1 MKNSQL
7 NEMTKMELKT
17 KLVDNMDALQ
27 NLRFQ
32 KALQQIENPLQIR
45 VLKRE
50 IAQVKTVLRELEL
63 EIRKELTDKY
73 LWQNIGKD
81 KHLPVR

>member
-7 NEMTKMELKT
+7 NEMSKMELET
-17 KLVDNMDALQ
+17 KLTDNMDALQ

-45 VLKRE
+45 VFKRE
-50 IAQVKTVLRELEL
+50 IAQVKTILRELEL
-63 EIRKELTDKY
+63 GIRKKLTD
-73 LWQNIGKD
+73 
-81 KHLPVR
+81 

>member
-1 MKNSQL
+1 MKISQL
-7 NEMTKMELKT
+7 NEMTKMELET
-17 KLVDNMDALQ
+17 KLTDNMDALQ

-63 EIRKELTDKY
+63 EIRKELTD
-73 LWQNIGKD
+73 
-81 KHLPVR
+81 

>member
-1 MKNSQL
+1 
-7 NEMTKMELKT
+7 MELET
-17 KLVDNMDALQ
+17 KLNDNMDALQ

-50 IAQVKTVLRELEL
+50 LAQVKTVLRELEL
-63 EIRKELTDKY
+63 GIRKKLTD
-73 LWQNIGKD
+73 
-81 KHLPVR
+81 

>member
-1 MKNSQL
+1 MQNSQL
-7 NEMTKMELKT
+7 NEMTKMELET
-17 KLVDNMDALQ
+17 KLTDNMDALQ

-63 EIRKELTDKY
+63 EIRKELTD
-73 LWQNIGKD
+73 
-81 KHLPVR
+81 

>member
-1 MKNSQL
+1 MKISQL
-7 NEMTKMELKT
+7 NEMSKMELET
-17 KLVDNMDALQ
+17 KLNDSMDALQ

-50 IAQVKTVLRELEL
+50 IAQVKTVLRELKL
-63 EIRKELTDKY
+63 GIRKELTD
-73 LWQNIGKD
+73 
-81 KHLPVR
+81 

>member
-7 NEMTKMELKT
+7 NEMSKMELKT
-17 KLVDNMDALQ
+17 RLNDNMDALQ

-50 IAQVKTVLRELEL
+50 IAQLKTVLRELEL
-63 EIRKELTDKY
+63 GIRKELTE
-73 LWQNIGKD
+73 
-81 KHLPVR
+81 

>member
-1 MKNSQL
+1 MKISQL
-7 NEMTKMELKT
+7 NEMSKMELET
-17 KLVDNMDALQ
+17 KLNDSMDALQ

-50 IAQVKTVLRELEL
+50 IAQVKTVLKELEL
-63 EIRKELTDKY
+63 GIRKELTD
-73 LWQNIGKD
+73 
-81 KHLPVR
+81 

>member
-7 NEMTKMELKT
+7 NEMSRMELET
-17 KLVDNMDALQ
+17 KLNDTMDALQ

-50 IAQVKTVLRELEL
+50 IAQVKTVLRELDL
-63 EIRKELTDKY
+63 GIRIKITD
-73 LWQNIGKD
+73 
-81 KHLPVR
+81 

>member
-1 MKNSQL
+1 MKISQL
-7 NEMTKMELKT
+7 NEMTKMELET
-17 KLVDNMDALQ
+17 KLTDNMDALQ

-45 VLKRE
+45 LLKRE

-63 EIRKELTDKY
+63 GIRKELTE
-73 LWQNIGKD
+73 
-81 KHLPVR
+81 

>member
-1 MKNSQL
+1 MKTSQL
-7 NEMTKMELKT
+7 NEMSKMELET
-17 KLVDNMDALQ
+17 KLNDNMDALQ

-32 KALQQIENPLQIR
+32 KALQQIENPLQLR

-63 EIRKELTDKY
+63 GLRKELTD
-73 LWQNIGKD
+73 
-81 KHLPVR
+81 

>member
-1 MKNSQL
+1 MKTTQL
-7 NEMTKMELKT
+7 NEMSKMELET
-17 KLVDNMDALQ
+17 KLHDNIDALQ

-45 VLKRE
+45 ILKRE

-63 EIRKELTDKY
+63 GLRKDL
-73 LWQNIGKD
+73 KD
-81 KHLPVR
+81 

>member
-7 NEMTKMELKT
+7 NEMSKMELET
-17 KLVDNMDALQ
+17 KLNDNMDALQ

-45 VLKRE
+45 VFKRE
-50 IAQVKTVLRELEL
+50 IAQVKTILRELEL
-63 EIRKELTDKY
+63 GIRKKLTD
-73 LWQNIGKD
+73 
-81 KHLPVR
+81 

>member
-1 MKNSQL
+1 MKAQQL
-7 NEMTKMELKT
+7 SDMSKMELET
-17 KLVDNMDALQ
+17 KLNDSMDALQ

-45 VLKRE
+45 ILKRD

-63 EIRKELTDKY
+63 GIRKD
-73 LWQNIGKD
+73 QGN
-81 KHLPVR
+81 

>member
-17 KLVDNMDALQ
+17 KLADNMDALQ

-32 KALQQIENPLQIR
+32 KALQQIENPLKIR
-45 VLKRE
+45 VLRRE

-63 EIRKELTDKY
+63 EIRKELTD
-73 LWQNIGKD
+73 
-81 KHLPVR
+81 

>member
-7 NEMTKMELKT
+7 NEMSRMELET
-17 KLVDNMDALQ
+17 KLNDTMDALQ

-63 EIRKELTDKY
+63 GIRKELTD
-73 LWQNIGKD
+73 
-81 KHLPVR
+81 

>member
-1 MKNSQL
+1 MSR
-7 NEMTKMELKT
+7 MELET
-17 KLVDNMDALQ
+17 KLNDTMDALQ

-50 IAQVKTVLRELEL
+50 IAQVKTVLRELDL
-63 EIRKELTDKY
+63 GIRIKITD
-73 LWQNIGKD
+73 
-81 KHLPVR
+81 

>member
-7 NEMTKMELKT
+7 NEMSRMELET
-17 KLVDNMDALQ
+17 KLNDTMDALQ

-50 IAQVKTVLRELEL
+50 IAQVKTVLRELDL
-63 EIRKELTDKY
+63 GIRKKITD
-73 LWQNIGKD
+73 
-81 KHLPVR
+81 

>member
-1 MKNSQL
+1 MSR
-7 NEMTKMELKT
+7 MELET
-17 KLVDNMDALQ
+17 KLNDNMDALQ

-50 IAQVKTVLRELEL
+50 IAQVKTVLRELDL
-63 EIRKELTDKY
+63 GIRKKNTD
-73 LWQNIGKD
+73 
-81 KHLPVR
+81 

>member
-7 NEMTKMELKT
+7 NEMTKMELET
-17 KLVDNMDALQ
+17 KLTDNMDALQ

-50 IAQVKTVLRELEL
+50 IAQVKTVLKELEL
-63 EIRKELTDKY
+63 GIRKELTE
-73 LWQNIGKD
+73 
-81 KHLPVR
+81 

>member
-1 MKNSQL
+1 
-7 NEMTKMELKT
+7 MELET
-17 KLVDNMDALQ
+17 KLNDSMDALQ

-32 KALQQIENPLQIR
+32 KALQQIENPLLIR

-63 EIRKELTDKY
+63 GIRKELTE
-73 LWQNIGKD
+73 
-81 KHLPVR
+81 

>member
-1 MKNSQL
+1 MKISQL
-7 NEMTKMELKT
+7 NEMSKMELET
-17 KLVDNMDALQ
+17 KLNDSMDALQ

-63 EIRKELTDKY
+63 KIRKELTD
-73 LWQNIGKD
+73 
-81 KHLPVR
+81 

>member
-1 MKNSQL
+1 MKSSQL
-7 NEMTKMELKT
+7 NEMSKMELET
-17 KLVDNMDALQ
+17 KLSDNMDSLQ

-45 VLKRE
+45 VFKRE

-63 EIRKELTDKY
+63 GIRKRLTD
-73 LWQNIGKD
+73 
-81 KHLPVR
+81 

>member
-1 MKNSQL
+1 MKISQL
-7 NEMTKMELKT
+7 NEMTKMELET
-17 KLVDNMDALQ
+17 KLTDNMDALQ

-45 VLKRE
+45 VFKRE

-63 EIRKELTDKY
+63 EIRKELTD
-73 LWQNIGKD
+73 
-81 KHLPVR
+81 

>member
-7 NEMTKMELKT
+7 NEMTKMELET
-17 KLVDNMDALQ
+17 KLTDNMDALQ

-50 IAQVKTVLRELEL
+50 IAQVKTVLKELEL
-63 EIRKELTDKY
+63 GIRKELTD
-73 LWQNIGKD
+73 
-81 KHLPVR
+81 

>member
-1 MKNSQL
+1 MKSSQL

-17 KLVDNMDALQ
+17 TLADNMDALQ

-45 VLKRE
+45 LLKRE
-50 IAQVKTVLRELEL
+50 IAQVKTVL
-63 EIRKELTDKY
+63 
-73 LWQNIGKD
+73 
-81 KHLPVR
+81 

>member
-1 MKNSQL
+1 MKDQQL
-7 NEMTKMELKT
+7 SDMSKMELET
-17 KLVDNMDALQ
+17 KLNDNMDALQ

-45 VLKRE
+45 ILKRE

-63 EIRKELTDKY
+63 GIRKD
-73 LWQNIGKD
+73 QGN
-81 KHLPVR
+81 

>member
-7 NEMTKMELKT
+7 NEMSKMELET
-17 KLVDNMDALQ
+17 KLNDNMDALQ

-32 KALQQIENPLQIR
+32 KALQQIENPLQLR

-50 IAQVKTVLRELEL
+50 IAQVKTILRELEL
-63 EIRKELTDKY
+63 GIRKKLTD
-73 LWQNIGKD
+73 
-81 KHLPVR
+81 